1 MTAPAARPVP
11 TAEDVQAGYGFVALL
26 AKAIPELNDILLRA
40 TREQWTP
47 DRFVQTVADSAWY
60 KKTPAAEREWITK
73 QITDPASAEQEMKN
87 GALEI
92 QRMASELGFGAL
104 PGGDELLR
112 KVYIQ
117 SRVSGL
123 TDEAAKRQFVFNAL
137 ANPAVTNDDPLLYGG
152 RYGQL
157 VQQAF
162 QAARDYGYN
171 SPDLAGEILRWV
183 HGNMAAGGT
192 ADISGWTQG
201 MIRYAEAAYA
211 PYKDEIRG
219 GRTVADIS
227 KPVTDRV
234 AQLLEVN
241 PANLSVS
248 DPLIRKAMTEWNPE
262 GRAYSLREIED
273 ATRRDARWKTTDN
286 AKQSAVQMVDEI
298 LSKFGMT
305 PGSVGSR

>member
-11 TAEDVQAGYGFVALL
+11 SAEDVQAGYGFVGLL

-47 DRFVQTVADSAWY
+47 DRFVQTVADSKWY
-60 KKTPAAEREWITK
+60 KSTPASEREWITK
-73 QITDPASAEQEMKN
+73 QITDPASAEQEMRN
-87 GALEI
+87 GALEV

-117 SRVSGL
+117 SRTSGI
-123 TDEAAKRQFVFNAL
+123 TDEAARRQFIFNAL

-157 VQQAF
+157 VGQAF
-162 QAARDYGYN
+162 QAAHDYGYQ
-171 SPDLAGEILRWV
+171 SADLSGEILRWV
-183 HGNMAAGGT
+183 HGNMAAGGV
-192 ADISGWTQG
+192 ADISGWTQA
-201 MIRYAEAAYA
+201 MVKYAESYYA

-227 KPVTDRV
+227 KPVVDRV
-234 AQLLEVN
+234 AQLLEMN
-241 PANLSVS
+241 PANVNLA

-273 ATRRDARWKTTDN
+273 AARRDARWKTTDN
-286 AKQSAVQMVDEI
+286 AKQSAVQMVEEI
-298 LSKFGMT
+298 ASKFGLI
-305 PGSVGSR
+305 PGSVGGR